1 MEKENWKQTSQYTA
15 EEMHRKK
22 RERKTETEERKLE
35 NSHQRKDECIAITK
49 EWIKHY

>member
-35 NSHQRKDECIAITK
+35 TVTREKMSLLL
-49 EWIKHY
+49 